1 MFTRVTRWR
10 QPQTQIPHTCPHAR
24 KHDNHSSRTQHQK
37 PVFID
42 VWCTH
47 ERFSAVALMAIC
59 SFFSTI
65 LLCWG
70 ELLDKSELHFE
81 HVCQTKYAC
90 KQHVSIRRYAEIFT
104 FINTE
109 ISWDETADSEPAT
122 RQLSLDLKKKT
133 VLPLFSTFMGV
144 ELIYTDV
151 GDYSLFL
158 WALLALIPIWPHTA
172 HLQPFRQFA
181 LEPEYCLHVLHEVSV
196 HWSSTIWKRSR
207 HEEVSVSIESSLSLT
222 GSSAAAAASFFGWK
236 GRGFK
241 LQICV
246 FTGSSF
252 NLNPFF
258 FFLCSTFGPAAPCR
272 AWTRNL
278 HRSNTKRNGLPVF
291 VLYASRKLNVIPNSA
306 FLEPHHSVA
315 FMRDP
320 SVEPFTTHVCRLF
333 HLSVD
338 TSGSNAV

>member
-1 MFTRVTRWR
+1 M
-10 QPQTQIPHTCPHAR
+10 HTWAFYCCCF
-24 KHDNHSSRTQHQK
+24 NSNL
-37 PVFID
+37 F
-42 VWCTH
+42 
-47 ERFSAVALMAIC
+47 
-59 SFFSTI
+59 FFSTI

-70 ELLDKSELHFE
+70 ELLDKSELNFE

-90 KQHVSIRRYAEIFT
+90 KQHVSISRYAEKFM

-122 RQLSLDLKKKT
+122 RQLSLDLKKT

-151 GDYSLFL
+151 GDYSLLL
-158 WALLALIPIWPHTA
+158 WALLALIPIWPHKA

-181 LEPEYCLHVLHEVSV
+181 LKPEYCLHVLPEVSV

-222 GSSAAAAASFFGWK
+222 GSSSSAASFFGWK

-258 FFLCSTFGPAAPCR
+258 FLCSTFGPAAPCR
-272 AWTRNL
+272 AWTLNL
-278 HRSNTKRNGLPVF
+278 HRSNTKRNGLHVF
-291 VLYASRKLNVIPNSA
+291 VLYACIEKTELHIKLGVSR
-306 FLEPHHSVA
+306 
-315 FMRDP
+315 
-320 SVEPFTTHVCRLF
+320 
-333 HLSVD
+333 
-338 TSGSNAV
+338 TSS